1 MFLDKIFGENLI
13 GNYNQMLN
21 FIPERFRLAITLI
34 LYISLLGLYS
44 IFVFKFY
51 RLIAKRNI
59 LEINL
64 RKAENSDR
72 PFVTKYFSV
81 LFFII
86 EYLIIIPL
94 LVFFWFVVFS
104 FFLLLLSKE
113 QTLNQVL
120 LISVSMIGA
129 IRATSYFNEDLSRD
143 LAKLFPFTVLAIFLV
158 SPNFSEF
165 FSFVNKLK
173 EFPSFFG
180 SIIYYLIFIVIL
192 ETVLRVVSF
201 PFYRNE
207 KVEENKEEL

>member
-143 LAKLFPFTVLAIFLV
+143 LAKLFPFNVLAIFLV